1 MWQIPKYASLVIA
14 ILVGGYL
21 ILSDGGSFKSFAFA
35 GIFSCAMGGLGS
47 RLSWIWL
54 EHHCR
59 AKLRK
64 ELDEEKKHAQTRQ
77 QLHGERD

>member
-21 ILSDGGSFKSFAFA
+21 ILSDDGSLKSFAFA
-35 GIFSCAMGGLGS
+35 GLFAMAMGGLGS

-59 AKLRK
+59 AKLKK
-64 ELDEEKKHAQTRQ
+64 ELEEEKHAKQH
-77 QLHGERD
+77 LHRERD